1 MSFGAVLCTM
11 EGGGA
16 LRCQPCPFPPV
27 PFPDVT
33 LTLGRVTAVVKID
46 WKPMG
51 RGLLGP
57 RRPPDLGEG
66 GMVAS
71 ECSTALCLCYTGVG
85 AALGPQAGL
94 WGLVSS
100 LESPKGI
107 CEGQTHTWAQACDLI
122 VHRHASML
130 T

>member
-16 LRCQPCPFPPV
+16 LRCQPCPFPPL

-57 RRPPDLGEG
+57 RRPPDLGG
-66 GMVAS
+66 RGMMAS
-71 ECSTALCLCYTGVG
+71 ECSTALCLCYSGVG
-85 AALGPQAGL
+85 GCLGATGRALGISVQP
-94 WGLVSS
+94 
-100 LESPKGI
+100 
-107 CEGQTHTWAQACDLI
+107 
-122 VHRHASML
+122 
-130 T
+130 